1 MLIIP
6 AHLVGVVEHAIEREL
21 AADRA
26 LPEGMLT
33 PREREAEPMAVLIV
47 SLGQATLLLDASKS
61 GERASG
67 GSLIPPVVDPAHR
80 NVRGARSLGGLQTPS
95 PTFVRPLGA
104 S

>member
-6 AHLVGVVEHAIEREL
+6 GHLVSAVERAIEREL

-33 PREREAEPMAVLIV
+33 PRERDAEPMAVLIV
-47 SLGQATLLLDASKS
+47 SLGQAQFLLDTR

-67 GSLIPPVVDPAHR
+67 GSLIPPVVDPAHTT
-80 NVRGARSLGGLQTPS
+80 VRGARSLGGLQTPS
-95 PTFVRPLGA
+95 LAFVRPRGA
-104 S
+104 A